1 MSNRKIALSMLSM
14 ICAAG
19 LVSNGVVQAQSAPVP
34 ATATA
39 GAAVADKDPAAI
51 TAVPE
56 LIVLA
61 EASAE
66 KKDWDRYGKIM
77 QRIAQLRPYAG
88 NIQLE
93 IAASHALRNDKTGGY
108 NALMPLPGQGY
119 GFAIED
125 DERLENLHGTQ
136 VWDYLVE
143 KFADNRK
150 PVGGGRVF
158 ATLPR
163 QDLLIESVAWD
174 PTRKALLVGSVRTG
188 KVSRVEASGKLVD
201 FIVPDKANAIGG
213 VFDLAVDAK
222 RKLLWVATAQVPH
235 AGHSDPARYG
245 EAALLKF
252 DLSTGKLLKRLD
264 IPSEGSPH
272 LPSGMSV
279 GPDGALFVADTVQ
292 PVIWKVEADVIR
304 PVVRNPN
311 LTGIRAITLN
321 DKGTVLYIADHEL
334 GVFGLELASGSAFLL
349 AGPPQLTLFA
359 VDALAWHGDKLIA
372 VQNGFP
378 PARVMRFALDEA
390 GRKITNAQVLDAG
403 HAAFGVPGTGAV
415 GDDAYYLIANSQKGL
430 VDGSGKLVD
439 AKSLQGVRIFRTD
452 LNVSMPEAPE
462 LPASLRGL
470 PSPGQ

>member
-1 MSNRKIALSMLSM
+1 MSNNATSLLLLATFSV
-14 ICAAG
+14 AG
-19 LVSNGVVQAQSAPVP
+19 LVASGATHAQSAPAAAP
-34 ATATA
+34 ATAA
-39 GAAVADKDPAAI
+39 SVDADPG
-51 TAVPE
+51 TVSAVPQ
-56 LIVLA
+56 LIVMA
-61 EASAE
+61 DAAAE
-66 KKDWDRYGKIM
+66 KKDWTRYGQIM
-77 QRIAQLRPYAG
+77 QRVAQLRPYAG

-93 IAASHALRNDKTGGY
+93 IAASYALRNDKTGGY
-108 NALMPLPGQGY
+108 NALMQLPNQGY

-125 DERLENLHGTQ
+125 DERFENLHGTQ

-143 KFADNRK
+143 KFGDNRK
-150 PVGGGRVF
+150 PVGGGRVV

-174 PTRKALLVGSVRTG
+174 PTRKALLVGSVRNG
-188 KVSRVEASGKLVD
+188 KVSRVEANGKLVD
-201 FIVPDKANAIGG
+201 FIVPDKANGLGG

-222 RKLLWVATAQVPH
+222 HKVLWVASAQVPH
-235 AGHSDPARYG
+235 ARHSDPVRFG

-252 DLSTGKLLKRLD
+252 DLATGKLLKRLV
-264 IPSEGSPH
+264 IPAEGSPH
-272 LPSGMSV
+272 LPSGMAV

-334 GVFGLELASGSAFLL
+334 GVFGLELATGAAFLL
-349 AGPPQLTLFA
+349 GGPPQLTLFA
-359 VDALAWHGDKLIA
+359 VDALAWHQGKLIA

-378 PARVMRFALDEA
+378 PARVMRFALDDA
-390 GRKITNAQVLDAG
+390 GRKIVNTQVLDSG
-403 HAAFGVPGTGAV
+403 HSAFGVPGTGAV

-430 VDGSGKLVD
+430 VDGNGKLVD
-439 AKSLQGVRIFRTD
+439 AKSLQGVRIFRSD

-470 PSPGQ
+470 PRPGQ